1 MNGRAASIPASA
13 EPTDVDQGLALT
25 LAERG
30 WAYARGFLPDPLW
43 KTLAAELRT
52 AHAGNS
58 LRRAGIGSGEAHRLA
73 EEIRGDWICWLE
85 AAPRSAA
92 QRQALARLE
101 RLRRACNR
109 ELQLGLFEFEGHFA
123 VYPEGAHYRRHRDQ
137 PRGSGARV
145 LSCVLYLNENWQP
158 EDGGALRLYLDDQ
171 GEARHVDVLPE
182 GGALVCFLSALFF
195 HEVLPARRTRRSLTG
210 WFRRRTD

>member
-1 MNGRAASIPASA
+1 MNGRAASVPASR

-30 WAYARGFLPDPLW
+30 WAYARSFLPDPLW
-43 KTLAAELRT
+43 KSLATELRT
-52 AHAGNS
+52 VQAGNK
-58 LRRAGIGSGEAHRLA
+58 LRRAGIGSGEGHRLA
-73 EEIRGDWICWLE
+73 EEIRGDWICWFD

-123 VYPEGAHYRRHRDQ
+123 VYPDGAHYRRHRDQ
-137 PRGSGARV
+137 PRDSDARV
-145 LSCVLYLNENWQP
+145 LSCVLYLNEDWRP

-171 GEARHVDVLPE
+171 GEARYVDVLPE
-182 GGALVCFLSALFF
+182 GGALVCFLSAGFF
-195 HEVLPARRTRRSLTG
+195 HEVLPALRSRLSLTG